1 MDYLKKNLS
10 NHTKEPT
17 NSTHMTPQ
25 GIRAGT
31 HCWEVEGSDYY
42 TNLAPCRVFFSFFS
56 YRIVFSDKLES
67 LFEA

>member
-31 HCWEVEGSDYY
+31 HWWEVEGSDYY
-42 TNLAPCRVFFSFFS
+42 TNLAPCKVFFSFFS